1 MLKVQMN
8 MKSMVLCQSN
18 VSLDL
23 QSTLLLL
30 VLVSAKITVDLG
42 LDRKGFEDQGW
53 WQRKLIG
60 HEFDFYIELWQCLLF
75 FCVQYLHVA
84 IAYSLKKLVHK
95 TGSKHLPNI
104 IWWVAAIPVVFQ
116 TWTPGSKF
124 WQNWIGNITIQP
136 VR

>member
-8 MKSMVLCQSN
+8 MKSVVLCQSN

-42 LDRKGFEDQGW
+42 LDRKGFGDQGW

-75 FCVQYLHVA
+75 LCSVPTCGDSLFIKKNLCIRLDPSICQILFGELLLFLWFFKLEHQVQSSDKTELA
-84 IAYSLKKLVHK
+84 I
-95 TGSKHLPNI
+95 
-104 IWWVAAIPVVFQ
+104 
-116 TWTPGSKF
+116 
-124 WQNWIGNITIQP
+124 
-136 VR
+136 

>member
-8 MKSMVLCQSN
+8 MKSVVLCQSN

-42 LDRKGFEDQGW
+42 LDRKGFGDQGW

-75 FCVQYLHVA
+75 LCSVPTCGDGLF
-84 IAYSLKKLVHK
+84 IKKLVHK
-95 TGSKHLPNI
+95 TESKHLPNI

-116 TWTPGSKF
+116 TLTPGSKF
-124 WQNWIGNITIQP
+124 WQNWIGNITI
-136 VR
+136 